1 MHIGPRIIVSVLSKW
16 KLSKLMF
23 LSFLSSQKKEEGKI
37 CFKEGHITAGKYDW
51 LELLTPT
58 LTDQEMVHIW

>member
-1 MHIGPRIIVSVLSKW
+1 MKIKQINVSIFFIKSK
-16 KLSKLMF
+16 
-23 LSFLSSQKKEEGKI
+23 KKEEGITIYLGKI
-37 CFKEGHITAGKYDW
+37 CFQEGHITAGKYDW